1 MRYLPVCRIKSWK
14 KGCLLIVAK
23 LYPQIE
29 SQNKADKI
37 LKKMEQKKP
46 SKLVISFN
54 IDPFPIS
61 QIGTQKQLQVLD
73 IFNLRYLNSG
83 T

>member
-37 LKKMEQKKP
+37 LKNGAKKP
-46 SKLVISFN
+46 FQISHVI
-54 IDPFPIS
+54 
-61 QIGTQKQLQVLD
+61 QH
-73 IFNLRYLNSG
+73 
-83 T
+83 

>member
-37 LKKMEQKKP
+37 SKKGAKKP
-46 SKLVISFN
+46 FQISHSH
-54 IDPFPIS
+54 II
-61 QIGTQKQLQVLD
+61 QH
-73 IFNLRYLNSG
+73 
-83 T
+83 